1 MLILLA
7 LTIFILSS
15 ATAVAC
21 EAEPIANLTFGDMEV
36 YFLDHT
42 GNPEEGNWISLG
54 GPAGVSEIRLP
65 SPIKI
70 TYDGPKSRGYGG
82 VSATLH
88 KGAEEAYTVSYP
100 YTTHPVYLPDENV
113 TMSFRGEPGLA
124 GDVVIYLFKPS
135 SGSVRGV
142 LDTLLAGENVDCL
155 SDLFHENMDGYY
167 ETFPASLDGNG
178 DLLDHDFG
186 PMEAGQYCIVLLQDN
201 GDKSLTVLS
210 ATAFM
215 VVEYE
220 LEITAE
226 SIVKGNNLDI
236 SLELPGVPET
246 DDCSYGAVLIRDQAY
261 KANIEID
268 SDGTRA
274 GTSVIVNE
282 IDVIEEFDINSSN
295 YRSKLSKGE
304 LQTELQTMMGEG
316 KGAISLGVEGK
327 NTLSLTAFDLPV
339 GDYVLLAAV
348 YQPGKGLVAL
358 GQEELEIKVPG
369 KKKSKGSSSG
379 GGGGGGGGSPE
390 PASNVRKKELAQ
402 QFVTNGNRI
411 RFELTQR
418 ATSVGYV
425 EFDAK
430 KSVGKTTT
438 IIEELKS
445 RSTLTP
451 TEPEGEVYRYLNIW
465 VGNGGFATPEN
476 IEGAVVGFRVSRDWI
491 IENNVD
497 ADSIILQHFSE
508 SRWNLLPTTR
518 IGEDEE
524 YIYFEAETP
533 GFSPFAITTSGKSI
547 ILLEQTGGEEDPLSV
562 GTNTPEQETG
572 LEPETSGKF
581 PAWFSKIASFLVG
594 VMMVVMIGLALKKKE
609 EP

>member
-1 MLILLA
+1 MLTLLA

-15 ATAVAC
+15 VIAGAQ

-42 GNPEEGNWISLG
+42 GSPEEGNWISLG

-65 SPIKI
+65 DPINLI
-70 TYDGPKSRGYGG
+70 YNGSKSREYGG
-82 VSATLH
+82 VSATLY
-88 KGAEEAYTVSYP
+88 KDAEEEYTVSYP

-113 TMSFRGEPGLA
+113 TMSFLGEPGLT
-124 GDVVIYLFKPS
+124 GDVDIYLFKPS
-135 SGSVRGV
+135 SGSVKGL
-142 LDTLLAGENVDCL
+142 LDVLLAGENINSL
-155 SDLFHENMDGYY
+155 SDLFHENMDGHY
-167 ETFPASLDGNG
+167 ETFPAFLDGNG
-178 DLLDHDFG
+178 DLDHDFG

-201 GDKSLTVLS
+201 GDSSLTVLS
-210 ATAFM
+210 ATAFV

-220 LEITAE
+220 LDITAE

-236 SLELPGVPET
+236 SLDLVGVPET

-261 KANIEID
+261 KANIELN

-295 YRSKLSKGE
+295 YRSKLSKSE
-304 LQTELQTMMGEG
+304 LQTELQTMIGNK
-316 KGAISLGVEGK
+316 KGTISLGVEGK

-358 GQEELEIKVPG
+358 GQEELEIRVSG
-369 KKKSKGSSSG
+369 NKKSNGGSSG

-411 RFELTQR
+411 RFELMQR

-451 TEPEGEVYRYLNIW
+451 TEPEGEVYSYLNIW
-465 VGNGGFATPEN
+465 VGNGGFATPKN
-476 IEGAVVGFRVSRDWI
+476 IEGAVVGFRVSREWI
-491 IENNVD
+491 TENNVD

-508 SRWNLLPTTR
+508 NRWNLLQTAKV
-518 IGEDEE
+518 GEDEE
-524 YIYFEAETP
+524 YMYFEAETL
-533 GFSPFAITTSGKSI
+533 GFSPFAITTKSKNII
-547 ILLEQTGGEEDPLSV
+547 ILEQKGGGKEPLSV
-562 GTNTPEQETG
+562 GTKPQEQETG

-581 PAWFSKIASFLVG
+581 PAGFSKIASFLVG
-594 VMMVVMIGLALKKKE
+594 VIIVVMVGLALKKKE

>member
-1 MLILLA
+1 MA
-7 LTIFILSS
+7 F
-15 ATAVAC
+15 

-42 GNPEEGNWISLG
+42 GDPEDGNWISLG
-54 GPAGVSEIRLP
+54 GPSGVSEILLP

-70 TYDGPKSRGYGG
+70 TYDGPKSRDYGG

-88 KGAEEAYTVSYP
+88 KDVEEEYTVSYP

-155 SDLFHENMDGYY
+155 SDLFHENMDGCY
-167 ETFPASLDGNG
+167 ETYPASLDGNG
-178 DLLDHDFG
+178 DLLNYDFG

-201 GDKSLTVLS
+201 GDSSLTVFS
-210 ATAFM
+210 ATAFV

-220 LEITAE
+220 LDITAPD
-226 SIVKGNNLDI
+226 SIVKGNNLGI
-236 SLELPGVPET
+236 SLDLVGVSET

-295 YRSKLSKGE
+295 YRSKLSKSE

-327 NTLSLTAFDLPV
+327 KTLSLTAFDLPV

-369 KKKSKGSSSG
+369 KKSKGGSA
-379 GGGGGGGGSPE
+379 GGGGGGSPE

-411 RFELTQR
+411 RFEFTQR

-438 IIEELKS
+438 IIEGLKS
-445 RSTLTP
+445 RSALTP

-476 IEGAVVGFRVSRDWI
+476 IDGAVVGFRVNRAWI

-508 SRWNLLPTTR
+508 NRWNLLPTTR

-533 GFSPFAITTSGKSI
+533 GFSPFAITTSGKKLI
-547 ILLEQTGGEEDPLSV
+547 MLEQKGGEKEPLSV
-562 GTNTPEQETG
+562 GTKPQEKETD
-572 LEPETSGKF
+572 LETETLGGKF
-581 PAWFSKIASFLVG
+581 PAGFSKIASFLVG